1 MRVALTILLT
11 LALAPRATAAPLND
25 GDYLAFAD
33 RVVQGIGATWDPE
46 RGVYMTRHMGAM
58 PRTNANLLLVH
69 ATAAAHGH
77 LGPARQDERA
87 RALVARMTRAP
98 MYRYSRNRAW
108 TGRTVCWSKRMTSAT
123 RDHVSLDSQVAEAL
137 AAAWKARSALRLP
150 AEVAAR
156 TARIVDRCA
165 RHPAWRFPRI
175 LKNQFNWNA
184 QIYAAAADVT
194 GRRDL
199 LRRDY
204 LRHLKRFARRRNNL
218 GAGFGFHYHPELP
231 ASAPRNLDSPEY
243 AHIVASALQHYPAAR
258 AAGMAA
264 LPERD
269 TARLRRWVTRLLLGS
284 WTHAGY
290 LNWDTGLGGAR
301 WHSGQYWAFA
311 QQGLLA
317 IAAAPA
323 FWSRPEYG
331 RWAKALFD
339 NGLRLYARWGDENGD
354 GIAPKLPFDVLSA
367 HRDRDLYASRIAGNA
382 MRALALGLGRA
393 RSADPPPLYSFDRA
407 TGRLAVTTPRYST
420 ALVPDNRGAFPY
432 GGIELARLFGPRQ
445 RVAGTTGGRP
455 PAAFG
460 VVIRDR
466 AGRALLA
473 SQGGRTRARVRLLG
487 RAAPTGTFRRLRA
500 TGSVAA
506 HGLRITTIHRFE
518 PESIAIRWAIACRRN
533 CPRRAIEVQLP
544 TWGRDAAIA
553 VQRPGAA
560 PATLTGPVP
569 FAGVTRVQLGAGYA
583 VTPIRVPAGAT
594 LLPLATAPQPTAPN
608 PGPTLGV
615 RLSPR
620 TASATELVV
629 RLTPSR

>member
-1 MRVALTILLT
+1 MRAALTLLLT
-11 LALAPRATAAPLND
+11 LAFAPSAQAAMTD
-25 GDYLAFAD
+25 ADYLAFAD
-33 RVVQGIGATWDPE
+33 RVVQGIGATWDPDA
-46 RGVYMTRHMGAM
+46 GVYTTRHMGAM

-69 ATAAAHGH
+69 ATAALAGH
-77 LGPARQDERA
+77 AGPARQDKRA

-98 MYRYSRNRAW
+98 MYRYSRERAW
-108 TGRTVCWSKRMTSAT
+108 TGRTVCWSKRMTRAT
-123 RDHVSLDSQVAEAL
+123 RDHVSLDSQIAEAL
-137 AAAWKARSALRLP
+137 AAAWKARQALGLH
-150 AEVAAR
+150 AELAAR

-194 GRRDL
+194 GRHDL

-204 LRHLKRFARRRNNL
+204 LRHLKHFARRSNNL
-218 GAGFGFHYHPELP
+218 GPGFGFHYHPELP
-231 ASAPRNLDSPEY
+231 GSATANFDSPEY

-269 TARLRRWVTRLLLGS
+269 RARLRRWVTRLLLGS

-290 LNWDTGLGGAR
+290 LNWDTGLGRAR

-317 IAAAPA
+317 IAAAPE

-339 NGLRLYARWGDENGD
+339 NGLRLYARWGDDNGG
-354 GIAPKLPFDVLSA
+354 GIAPKLPFDVSSD
-367 HRDRDLYASRIAGNA
+367 HRDHDLYASRIAANA
-382 MRALALGLGRA
+382 MRALSLGLGSA
-393 RSADPPPLYSFDRA
+393 PSADPPPLYSFDRE

-420 ALVPDNRGAFPY
+420 AIVPDNRGAFDY
-432 GGIELARLFGPRQ
+432 GGIELARLYGPDQ
-445 RVAGTTGGRP
+445 RVAATTGGRP

-473 SQGGRTRARVRLLG
+473 SQGGRTRTRIRLLD
-487 RAAPTGTFRRLRA
+487 RAAPAGSFRRLRA
-500 TGSVAA
+500 TGSVTRN
-506 HGLRITTIHRFE
+506 GLRITTTHRFE
-518 PESIAIRWAIACRRN
+518 PDTITVRWEIRCRRECAN
-533 CPRRAIEVQLP
+533 REIEVQLP
-544 TWGRDAAIA
+544 TWGDDAVIRTAA
-553 VQRPGAA
+553 GTPLTAPAPLAGVLELGGRYTVAPLAAPPGA
-560 PATLTGPVP
+560 VM
-569 FAGVTRVQLGAGYA
+569 
-583 VTPIRVPAGAT
+583 
-594 LLPLATAPQPTAPN
+594 LPRPTAPQRTVPH
-608 PGPTLGV
+608 PGPTLAIRLPPGRATTLAV
-615 RLSPR
+615 RLRQVP
-620 TASATELVV
+620 
-629 RLTPSR
+629 